1 MDESNIA
8 QLDLH
13 YAEMIKMNCMDDP
26 EISHSWADDLLVE
39 LLQEL
44 GCLKTAEAFKE
55 VPKWYA

>member
-1 MDESNIA
+1 MDEKDIV

-13 YAEMIKMNCMDDP
+13 YEELIKANCMSDP
-26 EISHSWADDLLVE
+26 EVGHSWADDLLVE

-44 GCLKTAEAFKE
+44 GCLRTAEAFKE